1 MTGGRAM
8 GREELERILARKDP
22 ERHALV
28 ESLPEEARADFYDRL
43 GEALWEAVEEAALY
57 GTEGQRRAR
66 TRAAVREQILA
77 GRRERGEA
85 QWRAN
90 ETT

>member
-1 MTGGRAM
+1 MTRERAM
-8 GREELERILARKDP
+8 GREELERILARQDP

-28 ESLPEEARADFYDRL
+28 ESLPEEARAEFYDRL
-43 GEALWEAVEEAALY
+43 GEALWEAFEEAVLY

-66 TRAAVREQILA
+66 TREAVREQILA

-85 QWRAN
+85 RWRAN

>member
-1 MTGGRAM
+1 MTRERAM
-8 GREELERILARKDP
+8 GREELERILARQDP

-43 GEALWEAVEEAALY
+43 GEALLEAFEEAALY

-66 TRAAVREQILA
+66 TRAAVRKQILA

-85 QWRAN
+85 RWRAN